1 VTDHGRRY
9 GDKTSYPICVWN
21 GILDHCQKIG
31 LALWVFLWC
40 LDKITVEKDGI
51 GWVFGKAPVR
61 VSRIAQD
68 FGICEKTVR
77 IHLNR
82 LKAFGYITT
91 KKTPFG
97 LTVAV
102 KNSRK
107 IWAPSAQT
115 SGKNL
120 PEASTGSGSFIPES
134 GKNLPESPVR
144 TYRSKE
150 DKAVDKAVDAAA
162 MAAALVPDSPNPW
175 KLLGSDLPMGSPKFQ
190 RIVEHF
196 FATRNGNPLS
206 DAMERAIQ
214 SANKRGVKVPP
225 KFFEAKR
232 TVERR
237 EVEESAAPATERP
250 ELEELPWRKS

>member
-1 VTDHGRRY
+1 VTDHGRKY
-9 GDKTSYPICVWN
+9 GDKMSYPICVWN

-51 GWVFGKAPVR
+51 GWIFGKAPVR

-77 IHLNR
+77 VHLNR
-82 LKAFGYITT
+82 LKAFGYIST

-97 LTVAV
+97 LIIGV

-107 IWAPSAQT
+107 IWAPGSHT

-120 PEASTGSGSFIPES
+120 PESSTESGSFIPES

-150 DKAVDKAVDAAA
+150 DKAVDKAIDGAEEAAA
-162 MAAALVPDSPNPW
+162 AWRAIGTD
-175 KLLGSDLPMGSPKFQ
+175 KLGTSRFRAKWEFL
-190 RIVEHF
+190 
-196 FATRNGNPLS
+196 FAHRNGNS
-206 DAMERAIQ
+206 VADAMERCIVSCQEARIP
-214 SANKRGVKVPP
+214 VPKP
-225 KFFEAKR
+225 FYDAKR
-232 TVERR
+232 KVER
-237 EVEESAAPATERP
+237 EEAPSQGMAGQ
-250 ELEELPWRKS
+250 LEYLPAMPPLPCKS

>member
-1 VTDHGRRY
+1 MTDHGRKY

-40 LDKITVEKDGI
+40 FDKITIEKDGI
-51 GWVFGKAPVR
+51 GWVFGKAPVK

-77 IHLNR
+77 VHLNR

-97 LTVAV
+97 LIIGV

-107 IWAPSAQT
+107 IWASRSQT
-115 SGKNL
+115 SGKNV
-120 PEASTGSGSFIPES
+120 PESSTGSGSFIPES
-134 GKNLPESPVR
+134 GKNVPERLPKN
-144 TYRSKE
+144 YRSKE
-150 DKAVDKAVDAAA
+150 DKAVDKAIDAEVAT
-162 MAAALVPDSPNPW
+162 ALVPDSPNPW

-190 RIVEHF
+190 RIAEHL
-196 FATRNGNPLS
+196 FATRNGNLLS
-206 DAMERAIQ
+206 DAMERTIQ
-214 SANKRGVKVPP
+214 LANKRDVKVPP
-225 KFFEAKR
+225 PFFDAKR
-232 TVERR
+232 IVERR
-237 EVEESAAPATERP
+237 EAKELAPPIEHERP
-250 ELEELPWRKS
+250 ELEAIPWVTK

>member
-1 VTDHGRRY
+1 MTDHGRKY

-77 IHLNR
+77 VHLNR
-82 LKAFGYITT
+82 LKAFGYIST

-97 LTVAV
+97 LIIGV

-120 PEASTGSGSFIPES
+120 PEASTESGSFIPES
-134 GKNLPESPVR
+134 GKNLPQQRRQSSR
-144 TYRSKE
+144 QSNRRS
-150 DKAVDKAVDAAA
+150 
-162 MAAALVPDSPNPW
+162 S
-175 KLLGSDLPMGSPKFQ
+175 
-190 RIVEHF
+190 
-196 FATRNGNPLS
+196 
-206 DAMERAIQ
+206 
-214 SANKRGVKVPP
+214 RGVRGLASHRNRETWDP
-225 KFFEAKR
+225 
-232 TVERR
+232 TV
-237 EVEESAAPATERP
+237 
-250 ELEELPWRKS
+250 